1 MSNSAAAKPIA
12 ALSVVP
18 FAVVVQAATDDLI
31 ARLRALENSAGT
43 APRQIA
49 IGRALSML
57 ISNLR
62 EGIEHD
68 KSLAHINSNAEAVQ

>member
-1 MSNSAAAKPIA
+1 MSNSTAAKPIA
-12 ALSVVP
+12 PASVAP

-31 ARLRALENSAGT
+31 ARLRALENSAGS

-62 EGIEHD
+62 EGIKHD
-68 KSLAHINSNAEAVQ
+68 KSLAHINSNAEVVQ